1 MFIFLVMIFIFSSL
15 VVAGIDRD
23 SLQESSAIDVG
34 IDIIKGVTLDFI
46 EDGATHKVLEI
57 DLGKSYTLTSQD
69 ILFLINDIDFSGS
82 QITNEKLFVQKQTE
96 ITKEIIIPECMNS
109 EQIFDNGS
117 IDNIETC
124 TYTTTSE
131 TSIEETWEE
140 IPLETFTGA
149 GESFTGASFVTG
161 QKFRYAFDVPISQR
175 SDGTF
180 GSTGKVYVSV
190 NGETFVN
197 LQHSS
202 WWATG
207 FQYRKAIQI
216 NNSASEVLRKW
227 YTLEVSGFD
236 TSTSSFNQSNK
247 NNFAVVCDGSEVDK
261 IIANS
266 TGFSGYSSNGYGTTN
281 TTFFFRLPTNI
292 SASTINNTL
301 CYIYYGD
308 LTYNSTK
315 TNISEIALLFDDFN
329 RPNSATVGNSW
340 EDNSY
345 FEIVNNQLED
355 VGSSNGATQK
365 TLDVGICYDCEK
377 YEILFGYTWGGVGG
391 GGIYSTFSDTLE
403 SSLTSNGYVSGSK
416 GIFWNFADES
426 NPDAYHIGSS
436 ATTTAVKENST
447 SISSGQKYD
456 VRILASDDL
465 NRGDWISYKDNGYVI
480 WSPINSTDTTIS
492 TGTKKATK
500 FVANRAGNKYDYIM
514 IRRWMQTHP
523 TITLGSEESYSGPGN
538 SNSYIETGIYNAI
551 PLAQIYTNQQVY
563 ARYMNSSQMLGT
575 FDKIAVYRN
584 QRWAFNYIGN
594 DESFTRMYSM
604 QPVLFIWENQSISGG
619 EISSQVEAY
628 IEATL
633 ILSS

>member
-1 MFIFLVMIFIFSSL
+1 MLFSL
-15 VVAGIDRD
+15 VYAGDTINF
-23 SLQESSAIDVG
+23 SNIQINSAVDVG
-34 IDIIKGVTLDFI
+34 LDTTKGISLDFV

-57 DLGKSYTLTSQD
+57 DLGESYSLSSQEL
-69 ILFLINDIDFSGS
+69 LFLISDIDFSGS
-82 QITNEKLFVQKQTE
+82 QISNEHLYVLNQQSLTRDFVV
-96 ITKEIIIPECMNS
+96 PSCS
-109 EQIFDNGS
+109 YYEQIQENGS
-117 IDNIETC
+117 IQNIESC
-124 TYTTTSE
+124 TYTITTE
-131 TSIEETWEE
+131 NYVEDVWEE
-140 IPLETFTGA
+140 IPLDTSTTENDFFS
-149 GESFTGASFVTG
+149 ENSKVTG
-161 QKFRYAFDVPISQR
+161 KIFHYSFDTPINLR
-175 SDGTF
+175 DDGTF